1 MSSSRLYVLMLLERH
16 GPMHGHRMRLAAQQ
30 DRLDLWTDVRPGAL
44 YGVLKRLAGEGLIAA
59 TASERAG
66 AYPERT
72 VYEITAD
79 GRAALEALQDQALR
93 TVVFPT
99 DPFDLALAGGDL
111 ADPSR
116 LRTAITDRRDA
127 LQTQRSSLEHQREH
141 ADPYLSVAERKVVG
155 HQLARLDAEIG
166 WHEDVL
172 DALPEIVADFEKRR
186 RLPLEDQ

>member
-116 LRTAITDRRDA
+116 LRTAPANFAAASA
-127 LQTQRSSLEHQREH
+127 LSAAKNTASPSFRPQASRIAAARSGSRLR
-141 ADPYLSVAERKVVG
+141 AMGPRASPPSKVM
-155 HQLARLDAEIG
+155 
-166 WHEDVL
+166 
-172 DALPEIVADFEKRR
+172 
-186 RLPLEDQ
+186 